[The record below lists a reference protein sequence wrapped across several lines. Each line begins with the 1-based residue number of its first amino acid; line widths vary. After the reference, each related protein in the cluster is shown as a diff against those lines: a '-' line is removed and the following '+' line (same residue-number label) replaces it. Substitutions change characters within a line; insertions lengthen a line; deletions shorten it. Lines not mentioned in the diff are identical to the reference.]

1 MIPLKGRELLIGYA
15 FLTAGVLSIVV
26 PFLFIL
32 ATSFKYEIAIMQ
44 GRFWFDPTW
53 HNYLDV
59 LFGRRSNFIGN
70 IVNSLIVAGISTLI
84 VLTVGTL
91 AAYSLSRLKWARWV
105 SGLFLGWTML
115 FNTIP
120 VLTVVG
126 PWYLMFQQIGLYD
139 TLLGLILTHIA
150 INLPMT
156 VWLMMTFFNDIPP
169 DLEEAARVDGATQAQ
184 AFRRV
189 ILPLVVPG
197 LIASGVLAFVFSW
210 NEFSVALNLTSRG
223 TATVPVGIANFAE
236 QYEVQNGNMAA
247 AAVLSTIPALI
258 LMMFGQRFVVQGLT
272 MGAVK

>member
-1 MIPLKGRELLIGYA
+1 MIPLKGRELWIGYG

-70 IVNSLIVAGISTLI
+70 VVNSLIVATISTMI

-91 AAYSLSRLKWARWV
+91 AAYSLARLRWARWI
-105 SGLFLGWTML
+105 SATFLGWTML

-156 VWLMMTFFNDIPP
+156 VWLMMTFFGDIPP

-197 LIASGVLAFVFSW
+197 LIATGVLAFVFSW
-210 NEFSVALNLTSRG
+210 NEFSVALNLTSRS

>member
-1 MIPLKGRELLIGYA
+1 MIPLKGRELWIGYA
-15 FLTAGVLSIVV
+15 FLAAGVLSIVA
-26 PFLFIL
+26 PFLYIL

-44 GRFWFDPTW
+44 GRFLFDPTLY
-53 HNYLDV
+53 NFSDV

-70 IVNSLIVAGISTLI
+70 IGNSLIVAAVSTTV

-91 AAYSLSRLKWARWV
+91 AAYSLSRMRWARWIAAT
-105 SGLFLGWTML
+105 FLGWTIL

-120 VLTVVG
+120 IMTVVG
-126 PWYLMFQQIGLYD
+126 PWYLLFQQIGLYD
-139 TLLGLILTHIA
+139 TLFALVLTHVA

-156 VWLMMTFFNDIPP
+156 VWLMMTFFGDIPAE
-169 DLEEAARVDGATQAQ
+169 LEEAARVDGAGRAQ

-189 ILPLVVPG
+189 ILPLAVPG
-197 LIASGVLAFVFSW
+197 LIAAGVLAFVFSW
-210 NEFSVALNLTSRG
+210 NEFTVALNLTSRA

-247 AAVLSTIPALI
+247 ASVLSTIPALI
-258 LMMFGQRFVVQGLT
+258 LMLFGQRFVVQGLT

>member
-1 MIPLKGRELLIGYA
+1 MIPLKGRELWIGYA

-70 IVNSLIVAGISTLI
+70 IVNSLIVAGISTLV
-84 VLTVGTL
+84 VLAVGTF

-197 LIASGVLAFVFSW
+197 LIAAGVLAFVFSW